1 MNIVLLIWERQ
12 MQWSALLVVLLTS
25 EVKAMTVLS
34 YMPVFLS
41 VLTMLAIASSVAVI
55 MAEIIGISI

>member
-1 MNIVLLIWERQ
+1 MLCVFCRLVSEQ
-12 MQWSALLVVLLTS
+12 TLVVLLTS

-41 VLTMLAIASSVAVI
+41 VLTMLAMASSVAVI
-55 MAEIIGISI
+55 MAEIIGIRI